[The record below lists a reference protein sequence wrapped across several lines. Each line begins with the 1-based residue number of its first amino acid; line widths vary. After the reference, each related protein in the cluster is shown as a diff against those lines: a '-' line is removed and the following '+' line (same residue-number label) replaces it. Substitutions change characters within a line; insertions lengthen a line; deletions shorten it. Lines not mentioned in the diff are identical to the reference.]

1 MTRRITLIIGIAV
14 AALAVGVPVA
24 SADPWFADR
33 QQVDF
38 WNYDAQTGRKT
49 ADTSPG
55 VAPGDLAG
63 LYSTVSDLSG
73 HDLGIRRDARS
84 GWHGRD
90 LTYTEAPGDPAVDV
104 ASDGGEF
111 KWPELGIGLGIGVL
125 LMIGLYFGTKATR
138 HRSLAH

>member
-1 MTRRITLIIGIAV
+1 MIRRITLIIGIAV

-24 SADPWFADR
+24 SADAWFADR

-38 WNYDAQTGRKT
+38 WNYDAQTGRKM

-63 LYSTVSDLSG
+63 LYSSVSDP
-73 HDLGIRRDARS
+73 HEARS

-90 LTYTEAPGDPAVDV
+90 LNYTEGPGDPAVAV

-125 LMIGLYFGTKATR
+125 LMIGLYLGMKATR